1 MRGKILNALLARMKT
16 DERLFFLTGD
26 MGINLVEP
34 IEEAF
39 PKRFLNVGIAEQN
52 LIGVAGGLC
61 NLGFLPVVYT
71 ISNFL
76 IHRCLEQIRD
86 DIVLHE
92 NKVILL
98 GTSAGF
104 DNAPL
109 GPTHH
114 IVDEWG
120 MLKGLPG
127 IDVYATSSVEFAEK
141 ALDLV
146 IGRENSAYIRIA
158 KGTPSIPGADG
169 DFLYLEGEN
178 GAPLLVS
185 YGSLV
190 QECMKAKQA
199 RPELGV
205 LVMNKIHSLDGPKL
219 SPLLAK
225 HERVLVVED
234 HFPAT
239 GLYASVCQ
247 LAVEQG
253 LRLAVEPAA
262 PQGYSLKVGQSS
274 DFYHKLFALDA
285 AGILDRLA
293 GSLPQR

>member
-1 MRGKILNALLARMKT
+1 MRGKILNALLARMTT

-52 LIGVAGGLC
+52 LIGVAAGLC

-146 IGRENSAYIRIA
+146 IAREKSAYIRIA

-169 DFLYLEGEN
+169 DFLYLEGGK

-190 QECMKAKQA
+190 QECLKAKQS
-199 RPELGV
+199 RPDLGV
-205 LVMNKIHSLDGPKL
+205 LVMNKIHALDAAKL
-219 SPLLAK
+219 SPLFAK
-225 HERVLVVED
+225 HDRVLVVED
-234 HFPAT
+234 HFPTT
-239 GLYASVCQ
+239 GLYSSVCQ
-247 LAVEQG
+247 LAMEQG
-253 LRLAVEPAA
+253 LPITVQPVA
-262 PQGYSLKVGQSS
+262 PEGYSLKVGQSS
-274 DFYHKLFALDA
+274 DFYHKLFSLDA

-293 GSLPQR
+293 GSPRKG